1 MVRGIGGFGFK
12 GTGKSIAVPK
22 IPKREHDE

>member
-1 MVRGIGGFGFK
+1 MIRGLGGFGFK
-12 GTGKSIAVPK
+12 GTGKAISVPK